1 MFIDIVDGLNYD
13 ADGLF
18 LLQYGEKLQSLYT
31 SVDEME
37 QLLKQISKHLQIL
50 VSDLSAEE
58 VAAMSSALKR
68 EKVRFQSFILNY
80 STRWSYYNGN

>member
-18 LLQYGEKLQSLYT
+18 LLQYGEKLQGLYT

-68 EKVRFQSFILNY
+68 EKVRFQSSILNY
-80 STRWSYYNGN
+80 ST